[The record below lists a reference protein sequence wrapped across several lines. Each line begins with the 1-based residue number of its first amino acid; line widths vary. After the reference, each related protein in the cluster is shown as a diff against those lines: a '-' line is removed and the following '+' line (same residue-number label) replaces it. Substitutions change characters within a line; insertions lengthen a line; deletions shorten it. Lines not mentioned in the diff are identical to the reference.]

1 MPLEREEGKEEG
13 REGNLGVRHKQETTV
28 ALLMPEN
35 NREGQE
41 EQRDTRLKR
50 FTDTRPCRVLLA
62 EVGVWILQQGQ
73 WTLRT
78 QMHSGSLYLT
88 GTISSFLLQCQ
99 GAFSYSYFPQENK
112 VKLSVD
118 L

>member
-41 EQRDTRLKR
+41 E
-50 FTDTRPCRVLLA
+50 
-62 EVGVWILQQGQ
+62 
-73 WTLRT
+73 
-78 QMHSGSLYLT
+78 
-88 GTISSFLLQCQ
+88 
-99 GAFSYSYFPQENK
+99 
-112 VKLSVD
+112 
-118 L
+118 